1 MNEPAVIG
9 DFRWYRSW
17 TVGFTPCLCIECP
30 LRVAD
35 LDIDRRRRE
44 GGKYYSQAGTS
55 TCQRV
60 TSSRW
65 LANEANILKW
75 VIWSGPLLLNLGWL
89 AVEQVNKTN
98 EQVGRTGCKKKQNQG
113 QRSSAENETESR
125 GMRSRREREKGEGG
139 STVTSQ
145 ARTRWDQHNF
155 AEGNDRHYGCSS
167 IQICHQGTNT
177 QMMSLSGTFP
187 VQFMGLHVFCRSIF
201 AWCLLAWIYI
211 TITYFHTMHNTTL
224 DWMSIDFIARAV
236 RLPCNI
242 LLSF

>member
-1 MNEPAVIG
+1 MSRLDGLGARKSRIKG
-9 DFRWYRSW
+9 SD
-17 TVGFTPCLCIECP
+17 
-30 LRVAD
+30 LRQKMKLKAEGW
-35 LDIDRRRRE
+35 DRE
-44 GGKYYSQAGTS
+44 
-55 TCQRV
+55 
-60 TSSRW
+60 
-65 LANEANILKW
+65 
-75 VIWSGPLLLNLGWL
+75 
-89 AVEQVNKTN
+89 
-98 EQVGRTGCKKKQNQG
+98 
-113 QRSSAENETESR
+113 
-125 GMRSRREREKGEGG
+125 EREKGEGG

-177 QMMSLSGTFP
+177 QMMSLSGTFL